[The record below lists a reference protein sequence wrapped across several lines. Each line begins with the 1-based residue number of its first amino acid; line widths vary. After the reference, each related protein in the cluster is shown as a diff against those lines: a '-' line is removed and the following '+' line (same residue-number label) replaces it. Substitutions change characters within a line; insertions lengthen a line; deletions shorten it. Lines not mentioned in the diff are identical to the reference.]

1 MEVIKLFDTQSVL
14 NVIPAKFSYSTN
26 VEYHRSLC
34 IVSLPIFGT
43 QKSSCWEPHPQIP
56 QFLIL

>member
-43 QKSSCWEPHPQIP
+43 QKSSC
-56 QFLIL
+56 